1 MTAAAGLLKPGTIA
15 QCERPA
21 RRPALSATTLEKG
34 LMSATTDRFLR
45 PLLRRLQSTAT
56 FSDTVIR
63 TFAELPI
70 TIRDFEPGQD
80 ILRDGDRPEHC
91 AMVVEGWVCRLKLLP
106 GGGRQIIAFHI
117 AGDMPD
123 LQSLHLGVMDHG
135 LSAVTPATVALI
147 PHDALRE
154 QTARRPELAALLWRE
169 TMIDAAMFR
178 GWLTA
183 MGRRTAYGRAAHLFC
198 ELYLRQRAVGLA
210 EANLCPMP
218 LRQTD
223 LADAMGLTAVHITR
237 TIGAL
242 RRAGLIDLQAR
253 ALTIR
258 DWDGL
263 CRVAEFDPSYLHLKG
278 VAD

>member
-1 MTAAAGLLKPGTIA
+1 MP
-15 QCERPA
+15 P
-21 RRPALSATTLEKG
+21 
-34 LMSATTDRFLR
+34 TTDRFVQ
-45 PLLRRLQSTAT
+45 PLFRRLRSTAKPSEAVLRSFADLPFT
-56 FSDTVIR
+56 IR
-63 TFAELPI
+63 TFEA
-70 TIRDFEPGQD
+70 GQD

-91 AMVVEGWVCRLKLLP
+91 AMVVEGWACRLKLLP

-135 LSAVTPATVALI
+135 LSAVTPCTVALI
-147 PHDALRE
+147 PHEALRE
-154 QTARRPELAALLWRE
+154 QTTRRPELAALLWRE

-210 EANLCPMP
+210 EANVCPMP

-223 LADAMGLTAVHITR
+223 LADAMGLTSVHITR
-237 TIGAL
+237 TMGAL
-242 RRAGLIDLQAR
+242 RRAGLIELQAR
-253 ALTIR
+253 SLTIR
-258 DWDGL
+258 DWPGL
-263 CRVAEFDPSYLHLKG
+263 CRAAEFDPSYLHLNG